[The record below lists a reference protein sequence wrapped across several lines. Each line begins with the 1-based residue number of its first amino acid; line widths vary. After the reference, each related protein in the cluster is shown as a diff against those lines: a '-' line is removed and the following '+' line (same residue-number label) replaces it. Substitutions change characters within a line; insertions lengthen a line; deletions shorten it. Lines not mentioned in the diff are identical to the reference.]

1 MVRGSKWAIWT
12 LYFVVF
18 VDLFQVAFVFPF
30 IPTIVK
36 SFGGTQERVAH
47 DVALLASLAAIGEA
61 IGSPVIGSL
70 SDRFGRRPV
79 MIASTFGNAC
89 SCLVL
94 GFARSLP
101 VAVLARLI
109 NGLTGSTVGIANTC
123 LVDMTTDDERPG
135 YMSTMTSYIGIGLA
149 LGPIAG
155 GYLYQLGGVEIACL
169 AAAVISMLNG
179 FCIILFVPESNET
192 SSQQSPQQS
201 SETLTWKAWLMSFFP
216 TFPVKLWILF
226 LASFFASP
234 ISVVFDTYANIYT
247 ADRFYAGDMGKATML
262 FSHCMSAIGACL
274 LIIPLFIYKPFL
286 KLVGFNGSI
295 VVGFSTV
302 IIGLIGNG
310 FAADPLTFLAMT
322 AVWAVGFQIMGPVVP
337 MLISRL
343 APSSAIGA
351 AFGMLTS
358 FGNASRVIGPTMLA
372 PLYNMKHESVFFFLG
387 ASLTVVF
394 FIVFGIAL
402 STSHGPSP
410 QNAGE
415 EELAEPTLTRQ
426 NSLQGTRG
434 YEVYG
439 AMPEQLHEVKNAFGG
454 LLQLR
459 RATTDIEDARTVPL
473 SLHRSKSEG
482 SIQVPV

>member
-36 SFGGTQERVAH
+36 SFGGTQERIAH

-101 VAVLARLI
+101 VAVFARLI

-123 LVDMTTDDERPG
+123 LVDITTDDERPG

-155 GYLYQLGGVEIACL
+155 GYLYQLGGVEVACL
-169 AAAVISMLNG
+169 AAAAISMLNG
-179 FCIILFVPESNET
+179 FCIMSFVPESHET
-192 SSQQSPQQS
+192 SPQHG
-201 SETLTWKAWLMSFFP
+201 SEALTWKAWLMGLFP
-216 TFPVKLWILF
+216 RFPVKLWILF

-262 FSHCMSAIGACL
+262 FSHCMSVIGACL

-310 FAADPLTFLAMT
+310 FAADPLTFLTMT

-343 APSSAIGA
+343 APSSAIGS

-372 PLYNMKHESVFFFLG
+372 PLYNMNHESVFFFLG

-394 FIVFGIAL
+394 FIVFGIAF
-402 STSHGPSP
+402 STSHGPS
-410 QNAGE
+410 QNAEE
-415 EELAEPTLTRQ
+415 EELAEPTLPRQ

-439 AMPEQLHEVKNAFGG
+439 VLPEQLHEFKTAFGG
-454 LLQLR
+454 PLRLR
-459 RATTDIEDARTVPL
+459 RTTTDVEDARTVPL
-473 SLHRSKSEG
+473 SLQRSKSEG
-482 SIQVPV
+482 SIQVP